1 MPLIV
6 TVAVS
11 NRLNPSIGI
20 IRCFYSAMILLHD
33 IVQIFT
39 GTDPHATRHATLG
52 FQFPDGP
59 MRSGIGIQSDH
70 AWRSVVSDCVGE
82 ETFGRGHIPAFA
94 QQKVHRPPAFVDCS
108 IKIGPVSSHLYVGLV
123 TSSGTIHIS
132 SVAAPALFEF
142 RNVALHPSQN
152 RCMSQDHAAFG
163 HHPDQVSG
171 TQLETQ
177 IPPDT
182 KHNNFLIE
190 MSSFEENEAW
200 RRGHLT
206 IIPSSPICFHR
217 LHQNQKIS
225 TSDAVAVMMGATAPE
240 NIPSEWQ
247 A

>member
-1 MPLIV
+1 
-6 TVAVS
+6 
-11 NRLNPSIGI
+11 
-20 IRCFYSAMILLHD
+20 MILLHD

-108 IKIGPVSSHLYVGLV
+108 IKIGPVSHHLYIGLV
-123 TSSGTIHIS
+123 TSPGTIHIS

-206 IIPSSPICFHR
+206 IIPSSPICFIVCTRTKDPAIRSGHHSSCR
-217 LHQNQKIS
+217 SWRNAKYS
-225 TSDAVAVMMGATAPE
+225 WPAAV
-240 NIPSEWQ
+240 IIKK
-247 A
+247 